1 MKVKVLCQ
9 VSSVNKSSTT
19 SKRKGGKELITLK
32 LLSKHCNSFIL
43 LIWGR
48 INLKPHLPSQCNK
61 LQNGKK
67 LIDLICGTNLN
78 LKQEKCK
85 KCLPKSQLLA

>member
-9 VSSVNKSSTT
+9 VSSVNKSSTA

-32 LLSKHCNSFIL
+32 LLSKHCNSLIL

-67 LIDLICGTNLN
+67 LIIMVHL
-78 LKQEKCK
+78 
-85 KCLPKSQLLA
+85 